1 MSFPTIPDSP
11 GSEKDRSDRRC
22 PNCHAPLAPDQR
34 FCLSCGQAVAA
45 PRVEFRHALGLDPAA
60 STPSRGTD
68 PHPAGAAPP
77 RSSGW
82 DQRNALIVLAGI
94 AAVVLALGVGIV
106 IGRGAR
112 PAAPNV
118 RVTVA
123 GAPNAASTAAAAT
136 AAPAAV
142 AATPQVTAPLPPDN
156 WPAGASGWTVELSSL
171 DKTGASAA
179 AATAA
184 KSAARAK
191 GASAVGVLDGDKHAG
206 TPTGKYVIYS
216 GRFSSQA
223 QAAAAQ
229 RKLAKSFPGALV
241 LHVTPSS
248 SSTNV
253 ASNSGTAQASHLQHL
268 SGAAYSKA
276 SAKLPS
282 TLGSG
287 GAPPPKDNKTPGG
300 GSGGGTCIGC

>member
-1 MSFPTIPDSP
+1 
-11 GSEKDRSDRRC
+11 
-22 PNCHAPLAPDQR
+22 
-34 FCLSCGQAVAA
+34 LSCGQAVAE
-45 PRVEFRHALGLDPAA
+45 PRVDFRHTLGLEPAA
-60 STPSRGTD
+60 STATRRVD
-68 PHPAGAAPP
+68 PHNHPHPQTAGAAPA
-77 RSSGW
+77 RGSGW
-82 DQRNALIVLAGI
+82 DQRNGLIVLAGI

-112 PAAPNV
+112 PQTPNV
-118 RVTVA
+118 KVTVA
-123 GAPNAASTAAAAT
+123 GGTGAPSTAAATAT
-136 AAPAAV
+136 PAAV
-142 AATPQVTAPLPPDN
+142 AATPQPTASLPPDD
-156 WPAGASGWTVELSSL
+156 WPASASGWTVELSSL

-184 KSAARAK
+184 ESAARAK
-191 GASAVGVLDGDKHAG
+191 GANAVGVLDGDKHAG

-216 GRFSSQA
+216 GRFSTHA

-229 RKLAKSFPGALV
+229 RKLTKSFPGALV
-241 LHVTPSS
+241 LHVTPTSS
-248 SSTNV
+248 SAGTAST
-253 ASNSGTAQASHLQHL
+253 AGTAQASHLQHL

-287 GAPPPKDNKTPGG
+287 GAPPPKDKKAPGG